1 MNNDLISREALKEL
15 IEDKLD
21 ERYRWDTKLT
31 VCEFKAIL
39 EDVINNAPA
48 VDLKAEFLRQRS
60 TGKTG
65 LPFIERPHGE
75 WKPFVYDY
83 DPSIGENHTRP
94 PREGEEQHW
103 EEYWAPEYICSVC
116 GAKNHKTHFCPW
128 CGADMRKGEQNGD

>member
-48 VDLKAEFLRQRS
+48 VDFKAEFLRQRS

-65 LPFIERPHGE
+65 LPFIERPQGKWIE
-75 WKPFVYDY
+75 DIY
-83 DPSIGENHTRP
+83 S
-94 PREGEEQHW
+94 
-103 EEYWAPEYICSVC
+103 YICPFCQMSIDSEVDYLYPKGFSFNYCPNC
-116 GAKNHKTHFCPW
+116 GAQLSKEN
-128 CGADMRKGEQNGD
+128 AN